1 MAMTKR
7 FILSIDGGGVRGLI
21 PVRILET
28 LESRLSQRGVAT
40 PFHQIFDLMA
50 GTSTGGLIA
59 AGLSAPR
66 PGGEAGEAAAT
77 IAELRTFYERE
88 SRDIFKSSI
97 TARLA
102 RTISNPL
109 GLFDETYDA
118 RPLEKL
124 LKERFGWTSMASG
137 LTRLVLTAYD
147 IEHRKAV
154 FMTNGLE
161 ENGGRPDDYY
171 FWQAVRATTA
181 APSYFEPARIEN
193 LSRRTEE
200 AMVDGGVFMK
210 DPAIAAY
217 LETRKLGWDED
228 EIVILSL
235 GTGRASERSFAY
247 KDAIGW
253 GALGWMQ
260 PSKGVP
266 ILSIL
271 ADGQSQTAAYQAAHL
286 FNELPKVSYYRLE
299 ADLPAEAEDLDNAR
313 PGNIITLNGAA
324 DRVIRDNTVFLDTF
338 ADMLTEHVNSPET
351 GADTPDL
358 VHAA

>member
-1 MAMTKR
+1 MAQKKR

-21 PVRILET
+21 PLRILEA
-28 LESRLSQRGVAT
+28 LESRLSLMGVGA
-40 PFHQIFDLMA
+40 PMHRIFDLMA

-66 PGGEAGEAAAT
+66 PGGKTGEAAAT
-77 IAELRTFYERE
+77 ISELRDFYERE
-88 SRDIFKSSI
+88 ARDIFTHSI
-97 TARLA
+97 NARLTRA
-102 RTISNPL
+102 ITNPL
-109 GLFDETYDA
+109 GLFDETYDV

-137 LTRLVLTAYD
+137 LTKLVLTAYD
-147 IEHRKAV
+147 IEQRKAV

-181 APSYFEPARIEN
+181 APSYFEPARVEN
-193 LSRRTEE
+193 LSRKQDQ
-200 AMVDGGVFMK
+200 ALIDGGVFMN

-217 LETRKLGWDED
+217 LEARKIGWDE
-228 EIVILSL
+228 EELVILSL
-235 GTGRASERSFAY
+235 GTGQARERGFAY
-247 KDAIGW
+247 RDAVGW

-266 ILSIL
+266 ILSIFS
-271 ADGQSQTAAYQAAHL
+271 DGQTQTAAYQASRL
-286 FNELPKVSYYRLE
+286 FAELPNVSYYRLE
-299 ADLPAEAEDLDNAR
+299 ADLPAHAEDMDNAR
-313 PGNIITLNGAA
+313 PSNIIALNGAA
-324 DRVIRDNTVFLDTF
+324 DRVIRDNTILLDDL
-338 ADMLTEHVNSPET
+338 AGLLKDHVESTES
-351 GADTPDL
+351 GADPAEL

>member
-1 MAMTKR
+1 MTQKKR

-21 PVRILET
+21 PLRV
-28 LESRLSQRGVAT
+28 LESLEARLGQRGVSK
-40 PFHQIFDLMA
+40 PFHKVFDLMA

-66 PGGEAGEAAAT
+66 PGGTAGEAAAT
-77 IAELRTFYERE
+77 IEELRSFYERE
-88 SRDIFKSSI
+88 ARDIFTNSI
-97 TARLA
+97 TARFA
-102 RTISNPL
+102 RAVTNPL

-124 LKERFGWTSMASG
+124 LKERFGWTSMASA

-147 IEHRKAV
+147 IEQRKAV

-181 APSYFEPARIEN
+181 APSYFEPARVEN
-193 LSRRTEE
+193 LSRKREE
-200 AMVDGGVFMK
+200 ALVDGGVFMN

-217 LETRKLGWDED
+217 LETRKLGWEND

-235 GTGRASERSFAY
+235 GTGRASDRPFAY
-247 KDAIGW
+247 QDAIGW
-253 GALGWMQ
+253 GSLGWMQ
-260 PSKGVP
+260 PSKGSP
-266 ILSIL
+266 ILSIFS
-271 ADGQSQTAAYQAAHL
+271 DGQSQTAEYQAQHL
-286 FNELPKVSYYRLE
+286 FGLMDNVTYHRLDTTLE
-299 ADLPAEAEDLDNAR
+299 PEAEDLDNAR
-313 PGNIITLNGAA
+313 PGNIILLNGAA
-324 DRVIRDNTVFLDTF
+324 DRIIRDNTVLLDEL
-338 ADMLTEHVNSPET
+338 ADLLKAQVET
-351 GADTPDL
+351 AEPDAQGSDL

>member
-1 MAMTKR
+1 MAHKKR

-21 PVRILET
+21 PLRVLEA
-28 LESRLSQRGVAT
+28 LESRLIHRGVGL
-40 PFHQIFDLMA
+40 PMHRVFDLMA

-66 PGGEAGEAAAT
+66 PGGSAGEAAAT
-77 IAELRTFYERE
+77 IAELRMFYERDARE
-88 SRDIFKSSI
+88 IFKHSI
-97 TARLA
+97 SARLA
-102 RTISNPL
+102 RAVTNPL

-124 LKERFGWTSMASG
+124 LKERFGWTSMASA
-137 LTRLVLTAYD
+137 LTKLVLTAYD
-147 IEHRKAV
+147 IDQRRAV

-161 ENGGRPDDYY
+161 ENGSRPDDYY

-193 LSRRTEE
+193 LSRKREE
-200 AMVDGGVFMK
+200 ALVDGGVFMN

-217 LETRKLGWDED
+217 LEARKLGWDQD

-235 GTGRASERSFAY
+235 GTGRAPERSFSY
-247 KDAIGW
+247 QDAVGW

-266 ILSIL
+266 ILSIFS
-271 ADGQSQTAAYQAAHL
+271 DGQTQTAAYQAGHL
-286 FNELPKVSYYRLE
+286 FNELPGVTYHRLD
-299 ADLPAEAEDLDNAR
+299 ATLAPEAEDMDNAR
-313 PGNIITLNGAA
+313 PGNIIALNGAA
-324 DRVIRDNTVFLDTF
+324 DRVIRDNTVLLDNL
-338 ADMLTEHVNSPET
+338 ADLLTARVASEEAD
-351 GADTPDL
+351 ADTADL

>member
-1 MAMTKR
+1 MTQKKR

-21 PVRILET
+21 PLRVLES
-28 LESRLSQRGVAT
+28 LESRLGQRGVNK
-40 PFHQIFDLMA
+40 PLHQVFDLMA

-66 PGGEAGEAAAT
+66 PGGTAGEAAAT
-77 IAELRTFYERE
+77 IAELREFYERE

-97 TARLA
+97 TARLSRA
-102 RTISNPL
+102 VTNPL

-124 LKERFGWTSMASG
+124 LKERFGWTSMASA
-137 LTRLVLTAYD
+137 LTKLVLTAYD
-147 IEHRKAV
+147 IEQRKAV

-161 ENGGRPDDYY
+161 ENGSRPDDYY

-193 LSRRTEE
+193 LTRKREE
-200 AMVDGGVFMK
+200 AMVDGGVFMS

-217 LETRKLGWDED
+217 LESRKLGWDQD

-235 GTGRASERSFAY
+235 GTGRAPERPFSY
-247 KDAIGW
+247 QDAIGW

-266 ILSIL
+266 ILSIFS
-271 ADGQSQTAAYQAAHL
+271 DGQTQTAAYQAQHL
-286 FNELPKVSYYRLE
+286 FAELPNVSYHRLNAVLE
-299 ADLPAEAEDLDNAR
+299 PEAEDFDNAR
-313 PGNIITLNGAA
+313 PGNIILLNGAA
-324 DRVIRDNTVFLDTF
+324 DRVIRDNTVLLDEL
-338 ADMLTEHVNSPET
+338 ADLLKAEHET
-351 GADTPDL
+351 AETDASSSDL